1 VLIMSYE
8 VLALSTD
15 LAPIASANE
24 SKEGESCTTCTTTI
38 SIHHLEPRMTQNQE
52 GDNDEIM
59 HMLATLGVYI
69 QMSPQPPPFMMMGT
83 QCCAAALKIT
93 LSRGRRKCK
102 KGRMMRTC
110 LSWIQPHPHG
120 AILRDL
126 LNTVNSFLCSSTNY
140 FENQL
145 LPNDLIIVRNHED
158 DGRTNRISRG
168 HWRGKEMRTTRWISN
183 PIQNSRV
190 LL

>member
-1 VLIMSYE
+1 
-8 VLALSTD
+8 
-15 LAPIASANE
+15 
-24 SKEGESCTTCTTTI
+24 
-38 SIHHLEPRMTQNQE
+38 
-52 GDNDEIM
+52 
-59 HMLATLGVYI
+59 
-69 QMSPQPPPFMMMGT
+69 MSPEPPPFMMMGT
-83 QCCAAALKIT
+83 QCCATALKIT

-190 LL
+190 LLRVQLRIQDHLCFKLMYRTNTNTKSDLDVLHMHRNRTR